1 MRKIGIMGIA
11 GTASLLMGCGSWR
24 WSGHPAGQ
32 ISASPP
38 RAGSGG
44 HDARSHGL
52 PLHDAPVKP
61 PIPASAA
68 AAKDAAPFLAEV
80 PRTPGEHMDAS
91 RSYLEKADK
100 HRQEAAS
107 HSAMKNIYGIKDPD
121 MTAHCDRLIE
131 QLSALAAQYEDI
143 SILHAKKAEA
153 LKKPTK

>member
-1 MRKIGIMGIA
+1 MVSL
-11 GTASLLMGCGSWR
+11 ASLLASCSSWQ

-52 PLHDAPVKP
+52 PLHGAKEKP
-61 PIPASAA
+61 PFPVSSAA
-68 AAKDAAPFLAEV
+68 AMDAAPFLSEA
-80 PRTPGEHMDAS
+80 PRTSGEHMEAS
-91 RSYLEKADK
+91 RSYLDKADK

-107 HSAMKNIYGIKDPD
+107 HSAMKILYGEKDSD

-131 QLSALAAQYEDI
+131 QLSVLAAQYEDI
-143 SILHAKKAEA
+143 SILQARKAAA
-153 LKKPTK
+153 LKRPTK